1 MNEHEQFAED
11 LALYALNALEGEER
25 QNLEKH
31 LASCSSCRLELE
43 QLRGDG
49 ALLALS
55 TLGPRPPQ
63 RARQRLLDAVA
74 KEASAAPT
82 SRAKDAREMGHPAPT
97 LSQRARKDGPPSP
110 RAWWG
115 WLGWAAAA
123 AVIVFAASLWKE
135 NAALKRD
142 VATWRAEVGQQT
154 LELERAQNVA
164 NTITSPEGQRFT
176 LVAMKTP
183 PQPQGKAF
191 YLRNRSNLVFVASN
205 MPSLPPQ
212 KAYELWLIPMQG
224 APVPAGM
231 FKPDARG
238 NATVVNPPLPAGIEA
253 KAFAITVENESGA
266 TTPTM
271 PIVMMGAGE

>member
-1 MNEHEQFAED
+1 MAAHEQFGED
-11 LALYALNALEGEER
+11 LALYALNTLDGEDR
-25 QNLEKH
+25 ANLEKH
-31 LASCSSCRLELE
+31 LATCSACRLELE

-55 TLGPRPPQ
+55 VMGPKPPQ

-74 KEASAAPT
+74 KEAAA
-82 SRAKDAREMGHPAPT
+82 APT
-97 LSQRARKDGPPSP
+97 LSQKARKDGPPA
-110 RAWWG
+110 RRTWWG
-115 WLGWAAAA
+115 FLGWAATA

-135 NAALKRD
+135 NSALKQSLASASAQAAQSTR
-142 VATWRAEVGQQT
+142 
-154 LELERAQNVA
+154 ELEDLRRIAAPIIAPEAQH
-164 NTITSPEGQRFT
+164 IT

-191 YLRNRSNLVFVASN
+191 YLRNRSSLLFMANN
-205 MPSLPPQ
+205 MPPLPPQ

-238 NATVVNPPLPAGIEA
+238 SATVMNPPLPAGMEA
-253 KAFAITVENESGA
+253 KAFAVTVENEAGA
-266 TTPTM
+266 STPTM
-271 PIVMMGAGE
+271 PMVMMGSGE